1 MVVHPVTGFI
11 HLTINKLPSD
21 WLMVHFSSVHLIS
34 RRGIC
39 LPGMACGL
47 LVFLLGFDL
56 WAADLPPVR
65 RVPPIA
71 DGLLVSEKLL
81 GQGIWVDSVFEKR
94 FQKTRRV
101 RVSVWFDD
109 QLLGDGK
116 AYLRRSREFSQRR
129 RGELGQ
135 AAMKTLQ
142 AIHVRSWKK
151 AQPRLQQLVAEGKIS
166 QLEDHWIVNG
176 FSCVTVK
183 EHLESLRSV
192 PGVRKIFAGPPRPT
206 RRPPGPVAAPG
217 FARPQRQPFDPKRY
231 QHPWYVRSLQADRV
245 WKEYAVTGRGTLNV
259 IHDFTFVFSENL
271 NENLYRNAGE
281 IPANNVDDD
290 KNGLVDDYHGYNFDD
305 QTAVLTKVPVPLKSA
320 SPQGMH
326 GFMCAAVVCGRG
338 IKGSPYEFGIAPESE
353 WAGVIGVA
361 RLEESIQWAIE
372 QGADTYS
379 MSFSIPGLQEYR
391 SHWRKVMEHG
401 SLCGVFF
408 VSGAGNFAQTAKLPV
423 QMRTP
428 EDIPEVVFAAAGVQ
442 RNFARTPFSS
452 QGPVKWQTEHYQ
464 DGLIQK
470 PEVCAFNLG
479 LPLLQRDGSVR
490 PVALNGNSF
499 AGPMFCGTI
508 ALMLSA
514 DPDLLPW
521 DLKEIITT
529 TAIDVAQPGIDGQT
543 GHGLINCYR
552 AVKEVLRRKA
562 LREGRDPA
570 AYTGREPGD
579 ELNLTDTRA
588 KLVQFQIEVVRV
600 VPGSQA
606 AAAGLQL
613 KDIVVSYNGQPIRN
627 PTALRAAVAVAVQQ
641 RKEKVLL
648 VIERQGEKKEFTLK
662 PGQLGVSIG
671 AQYLVPVFK

>member
-1 MVVHPVTGFI
+1 MIKDRSSGKF
-11 HLTINKLPSD
+11 
-21 WLMVHFSSVHLIS
+21 MVHLHSLRFMPDCITRWIAV
-34 RRGIC
+34 
-39 LPGMACGL
+39 ACGL
-47 LVFLLGFDL
+47 LAWLPVDALR
-56 WAADLPPVR
+56 AADDSSVR
-65 RVPPIA
+65 HVPAIA
-71 DGLLVSEKLL
+71 EGLLASEKLA
-81 GQGIWVDSVFEKR
+81 GEGIWVDPAIEKR
-94 FQKTRRV
+94 FGQSRRV
-101 RVSVWFDD
+101 RVSIWFDD

-116 AYLRRSREFSQRR
+116 AYLRRSREFAQRR

-135 AAMKTLQ
+135 AAMRTLQ
-142 AIHVRSWKK
+142 AIHTRSWK
-151 AQPRLQQLVAEGKIS
+151 AAWPRLKELVDEGKIS
-166 QLEDHWIVNG
+166 QLEDYWIVNG

-183 EHLESLRSV
+183 EHLESVRSV
-192 PGVRKIFAGPPRPT
+192 PGVRKIFAGPSRPVS
-206 RRPPGPVAAPG
+206 RPAGPAVAPG
-217 FARPQRQPFDPKRY
+217 FPPIPQQPFDPKRY

-245 WKEYAVTGRGTLNV
+245 WKEYAVTGRGTLNI
-259 IHDFTFVFSENL
+259 IHDFNFVFSKNL
-271 NENLYRNAGE
+271 NGNLYRNAGE
-281 IPANNVDDD
+281 IPANNIDDD

-305 QTAVLTKVPVPLKSA
+305 QTAVLTRVSVPLKSA
-320 SPQGMH
+320 SPQGLH

-338 IKGSPYEFGIAPESE
+338 IAGSPYEFGIAPESE
-353 WAGVIGVA
+353 WAGVIGAA
-361 RLEESIQWAIE
+361 RLEQSIQWAVQ

-442 RNFARTPFSS
+442 RNFERTPFSS
-452 QGPVKWQTEHYQ
+452 QGPVNWQTEHYQ

-490 PVALNGNSF
+490 PVALNGNSY
-499 AGPMFCGTI
+499 AGPMFSGTI

-521 DLKEIITT
+521 DLKEIITR
-529 TAIDVAQPGIDGQT
+529 TATDVAQPGIDGQT
-543 GHGLINCYR
+543 GHGLINSYR

-570 AYTGREPGD
+570 AYTGRKPGD
-579 ELNLTDTRA
+579 ELNIVEAKARLT
-588 KLVQFQIEVVRV
+588 QFQVEVIRV

-606 AAAGLQL
+606 ATAGLQL
-613 KDIVVSYNGQPIRN
+613 KDILVSYNGQPIMN

-648 VIERQGEKKEFTLK
+648 VIERQGEKKEFNLK
-662 PGQLGVSIG
+662 PGQLGISIG
-671 AQYLVPVFK
+671 AQYLVPVFE